1 MPIPP
6 SPTVFRAQFVDFRQ
20 NWIDQVLQCNM
31 FSGYEPKPITSSP
44 TFQQLIKEQ
53 FDEMLTKLVRSGR
66 LLLVENPK
74 PLEDAAESSGK
85 TGELEEKFYAP
96 VPVMVIVWLEVSVD
110 RYPADWCLSALNRTM
125 LATTICF

>member
-1 MPIPP
+1 MPVPP
-6 SPTVFRAQFVDFRQ
+6 SPTVFRVQFVDFRQ

-53 FDEMLTKLVRSGR
+53 FDEMLTKFVASGR

-74 PLEDAAESSGK
+74 PLEDAAGPSGK
-85 TGELEEKFYAP
+85 TRGPEETQPTP
-96 VPVMVIVWLEVSVD
+96 VPVMIVVWLEVS
-110 RYPADWCLSALNRTM
+110 PCPWPQPNN
-125 LATTICF
+125 I

>member
-1 MPIPP
+1 MPVPP
-6 SPTVFRAQFVDFRQ
+6 SPTVFRVQFVDFRQ

-44 TFQQLIKEQ
+44 TFQQLIKGQ

-74 PLEDAAESSGK
+74 PLEDAAESSEQTRG
-85 TGELEEKFYAP
+85 TEETQSAP
-96 VPVMVIVWLEVSVD
+96 VPVMVVVWLEVCPYQCPSQT
-110 RYPADWCLSALNRTM
+110 ASKQ
-125 LATTICF
+125 IE